1 MTTYKF
7 HYLPKDGASLTGY
20 FDGLNSDEDAAWHAK
35 NFCDHYGHTLL
46 DVKPIKEKN
55 EKKEIFPK

>member
-20 FDGLNSDEDAAWHAK
+20 FDGLNNDEDAAWHAK
-35 NFCDHYGHTLL
+35 HYCDHYGHILL
-46 DVKPIKEKN
+46 DVKPIKEK
-55 EKKEIFPK
+55 K

>member
-46 DVKPIKEKN
+46 DVKPIKEK
-55 EKKEIFPK
+55 K